1 MSEKHVRAVGAPG
14 DEKDVRAVGWA
25 GAGSGAGDAPSVD
38 LSGLNERQLKIATTL
53 DEPLFVEAGAGSGKT
68 FTLTQR
74 VAWALSPGSGTDG
87 RPFLD
92 GLDQVLVITFTEAA
106 AREIKERVRATLRRA
121 GMAEAAL
128 AVDDAWISTIHS
140 MCRRILSRH
149 ALDLGLDPS
158 FSVVADARQQALFD
172 RAMDDVMRAARREEA
187 FAPVL
192 AEYELGGRTPQ
203 GSYTGAM
210 GVVARL
216 VAEGRSAAGGLEA
229 LSCAAGAAGAPA
241 RAVHE
246 LAMRVEELA
255 CLPLTPAASQKVGP
269 ALESLRGFEALD
281 PAARTADAA
290 AAALAGVSLPQAR
303 GKIKEAVAAAR
314 SALALA
320 RAELAFGR
328 VAPLADA
335 LLELARRVARR
346 YDEVKLAERCLDND
360 DLVRLAL
367 LAVRDVP
374 AVRRDYA
381 GRFRLVM
388 VDEFQD
394 TDEMQLELIEL
405 LSGAGARHLCTV
417 GDAQQSIYRFRGAD
431 VGVFVGRGEG
441 VDEARRVRL
450 DVNYRSHADVL
461 ALVERVCTGGDGPA
475 RGTMAGFMHLDA
487 NSGRKDRYRARELPR
502 IDLEVC
508 AGPGRMGRP
517 SRQQVA
523 TMAAQ
528 LADALAR
535 YRDAGER
542 PGDMALLLGVTT
554 HADLYL
560 DAIRARGMECVVT
573 GGSTFTGTDEV
584 KVVRALLHALA
595 NPADT
600 QSGLFPLLASEM
612 FGLDA
617 NDFCELG
624 TRLQDKLDA
633 PTKRGIDRGLE
644 TMEFY
649 GGREPSARLAR
660 AHEVMTRALADV
672 RTRPV
677 ADVVERAVRD
687 SGWLARLEAGGAEG
701 LARAANVLAAVRY
714 VRDLTSELGLGAA
727 RAAFEFDAWLAA
739 AKVPPASLA
748 GGDAGAGSGTVRVM
762 TIHASKGLEFG
773 VCAVAECWGG
783 RRGDGA
789 LAVGPAPAGGREFV
803 LRPAEKDLS
812 KWLAAVDPEE
822 LEPSADRAAVPPL
835 SARYLAL
842 RAADEE
848 AEAAERSRLLYVA
861 LTRAR
866 EALVLGVAA
875 ASGKEG
881 PYFELAAATLDALGA
896 SGCAAGC
903 RALDYGG
910 SAPARLRCVSVAADG
925 DGGVVADSG
934 GTMPGF
940 DGPVPADPA
949 ELVRWGVGEK
959 DAGPDGAIAGVEAGE
974 CPAAGAGESPA
985 TGATPDSAVTPDSV
999 VPFAPGV
1006 PPEPGVPPA
1015 PGAPSAPGAP
1025 PEPAPFDLYELEP
1038 DAPVE
1043 CGAWRA
1049 REGVFSYTSVHALLA
1064 EQGGAPGS
1072 RPATPTQAERDAE
1085 AAGAPATADADR
1097 ATNLGSAFH
1106 ELAQAMVESG
1116 RPVGEARVAAQA
1128 RRWNLS
1134 SRAEGRLRVAL
1145 ARWEGSALRA
1155 EALSWPRVRAEVPF
1169 FQQVDSPYGDYLEG
1183 AIDLL
1188 STDEDAHRALVV
1200 DYKTG
1205 DAGLSLEE
1213 VRARHAMQ
1221 AEFYASV
1228 LLAEGFGHVD
1238 CAFVCVERDDPS
1250 APGEPLVAR
1259 YAFDARGA

>member
-1 MSEKHVRAVGAPG
+1 MSEKDVRAVGAAG
-14 DEKDVRAVGWA
+14 GEKDVRAVGWA

-38 LSGLNERQLKIATTL
+38 LSGLNERQHKIATTL

-74 VAWALSPGSGTDG
+74 VAWALSPGSGADG

-121 GMAEAAL
+121 GMGEAAL
-128 AVDDAWISTIHS
+128 AVDDAWISTIHA

-158 FSVVADARQQALFD
+158 FSVVADAHQQALFD

-216 VAEGRSAAGGLEA
+216 VAEGRSAAGGLGA
-229 LSCAAGAAGAPA
+229 LACAAGAADAPA

-269 ALESLRGFEALD
+269 ALEALRGFEALD

-290 AAALAGVSLPQAR
+290 AAALVGVSLPQAR
-303 GKIKEAVAAAR
+303 GKIKEAVAAAK

-320 RAELAFGR
+320 RAELAFCR

-441 VDEARRVRL
+441 VDEAQRVRL

-487 NSGRKDRYRARELPR
+487 NPGRKDRYRARELPR

-554 HADLYL
+554 HADLYI

-660 AHEVMTRALADV
+660 AHEVMARALADV

-789 LAVGPAPAGGREFV
+789 LAVGPAPDGGREFV

-959 DAGPDGAIAGVEAGE
+959 DAGPEGAVAGV
-974 CPAAGAGESPA
+974 GAGERVASA
-985 TGATPDSAVTPDSV
+985 GAASAATPDSTVTPDPV
-999 VPFAPGV
+999 APLAPGPQPAPGV
-1006 PPEPGVPPA
+1006 PPEP
-1015 PGAPSAPGAP
+1015 
-1025 PEPAPFDLYELEP
+1025 APFGLYELEP

-1043 CGAWRA
+1043 HGTWRA

-1064 EQGGAPGS
+1064 EQGGAPGA
-1072 RPATPTQAERDAE
+1072 RPATPTRAERDAE
-1085 AAGAPATADADR
+1085 AAGAPATADTDR

-1134 SRAEGRLRVAL
+1134 ARAEGRLRAAL
-1145 ARWEGSALRA
+1145 ARWEGSSLRA

-1169 FQQVDSPYGDYLEG
+1169 FQQVNSPYGDYLEG

-1188 STDEDAHRALVV
+1188 CTDEGGRRALVV

-1205 DAGLSLEE
+1205 DAGLSPEE

-1228 LLAEGFGHVD
+1228 LLAEGHEHVS

-1250 APGEPLVAR
+1250 APDEPLVAR
-1259 YAFDARGA
+1259 YGFDASGA